1 MHAFASSGGG
11 GSSSASSSTAGGG
24 GSGSPQLFCL
34 RWNNYQ
40 SNLTNVFDQLLQSE
54 SFVDVTLACDGHSV
68 KAHKVVLSACSPYFQ
83 ALFFDNPCRH
93 PIVILKDVRWP
104 ELKAAVEFMYKGEI
118 NVSQEQIGPLLQVA
132 ESLKIRGLADVSGN
146 GDSTDDSKLADT
158 VSLAPR
164 PSKKRRRDS
173 SPSADSPSA
182 SNGLP
187 DALGLVTTSPT
198 PASGPGAMCP
208 PPPPPPQQQQQ
219 ASAASSQGQMS
230 LAALPPPPPPPQSAA
245 TAAADDM
252 EIKPGIAEMIRE
264 EERAKM
270 LESTHASWLG
280 ASTSSL
286 ADSYQYQL
294 QSMWQKCWNTNQSL
308 VHHLR
313 FRERGPL
320 KSWRPETMA
329 EAILSVLKE
338 GLSLSQAARK
348 YDIPYPTFVL
358 YANRVHNMLGPS
370 ADGGTADL
378 RPKGRG
384 RPQRILLGIWPE
396 DHIHGVIRAVVFRDP
411 QHIKEEAINLGY
423 HRMQE
428 PLYGSPGCN
437 NESSGGGAVSPSS
450 AAAAAVVAVAQN
462 LRQQMLAAAHHG
474 TAADAAHFNFLAAHC
489 SNGGTAAPP
498 GTMHSPLPSPVN
510 SSPRSSP
517 LSAANPNA
525 ANSLEQQHLGP
536 AQSPLAA
543 GGHLLSGGNSMF
555 SLSSYKAAAAAAAAA
570 ATANQQ
576 SSLPVFRPE
585 QLFHDEIE
593 DLVKRPQSSETP
605 KLKSPPQAPSTPVS
619 QMQSMHAGA
628 VPNYKP
634 PTSVGGGVTLV
645 RPEYLF
651 QDEIEDLV
659 KRPSSANSEA
669 SSKVKVG
676 IGMTYKPT
684 NESYSSNA
692 RADALFQEEIDEL
705 VKSPASSTPNDQSA
719 AIPLKVEQRID

>member
-1 MHAFASSGGG
+1 
-11 GSSSASSSTAGGG
+11 
-24 GSGSPQLFCL
+24 
-34 RWNNYQ
+34 
-40 SNLTNVFDQLLQSE
+40 
-54 SFVDVTLACDGHSV
+54 
-68 KAHKVVLSACSPYFQ
+68 
-83 ALFFDNPCRH
+83 
-93 PIVILKDVRWP
+93 
-104 ELKAAVEFMYKGEI
+104 
-118 NVSQEQIGPLLQVA
+118 
-132 ESLKIRGLADVSGN
+132 
-146 GDSTDDSKLADT
+146 
-158 VSLAPR
+158 
-164 PSKKRRRDS
+164 
-173 SPSADSPSA
+173 
-182 SNGLP
+182 
-187 DALGLVTTSPT
+187 
-198 PASGPGAMCP
+198 
-208 PPPPPPQQQQQ
+208 
-219 ASAASSQGQMS
+219 
-230 LAALPPPPPPPQSAA
+230 
-245 TAAADDM
+245 
-252 EIKPGIAEMIRE
+252 
-264 EERAKM
+264 M

-370 ADGGTADL
+370 ADGGTDL

-428 PLYGSPGCN
+428 PMYGSPGCN
-437 NESSGGGAVSPSS
+437 DSSGGAVSPSS
-450 AAAAAVVAVAQN
+450 AAAAAVVA
-462 LRQQMLAAAHHG
+462 MLAAAHHG
-474 TAADAAHFNFLAAHC
+474 AAANAANAAAADAHFNFLAAHC
-489 SNGGTAAPP
+489 SNGTA
-498 GTMHSPLPSPVN
+498 GGGGGGIHSPLPSPVN

-525 ANSLEQQHLGP
+525 NAANNSLEQQHVGP
-536 AQSPLAA
+536 PQSPLAA
-543 GGHLLSGGNSMF
+543 GGHMLSGTSIFPGGIP
-555 SLSSYKAAAAAAAAA
+555 LSSYKAAAAAAAAA
-570 ATANQQ
+570 SASASANQSQ

-605 KLKSPPQAPSTPVS
+605 KVKSPPQAPSTPVS
-619 QMQSMHAGA
+619 QMQPVIHTGS
-628 VPNYKP
+628 VPPISNYKP
-634 PTSVGGGVTLV
+634 PVSGGGGGGGLTLV

-651 QDEIEDLV
+651 HDEIEDLV
-659 KRPSSANSEA
+659 KRPSSASSEP
-669 SSKVKVG
+669 SKVKVG

-692 RADALFQEEIDEL
+692 RADALFPEEIDEL
-705 VKSPASSTPNDQSA
+705 VKSPSNSSTPNDQQA
-719 AIPLKVEQRID
+719 ALPLKVEQRIE